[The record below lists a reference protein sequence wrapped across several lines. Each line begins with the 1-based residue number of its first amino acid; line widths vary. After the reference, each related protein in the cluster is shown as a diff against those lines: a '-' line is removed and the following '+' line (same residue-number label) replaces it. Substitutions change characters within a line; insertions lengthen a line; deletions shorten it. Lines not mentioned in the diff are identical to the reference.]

1 MMISAIAASVSIL
14 VLSSMGSATAGVDK
28 YSITDGERAACE
40 ADAMSLCSGAG
51 QDEDKLI
58 ICMKINK
65 ASLTSGC
72 RPVFDEGLRR
82 RGLN

>member
-1 MMISAIAASVSIL
+1 MISAIAASVSIL
-14 VLSSMGSATAGVDK
+14 VLSSVPSAGAGPDK
-28 YSITDGERAACE
+28 YHITEGERAACGV
-40 ADAMSLCSGAG
+40 DAMSLCSGAG

-58 ICMKINK
+58 LCMKINK

-82 RGLN
+82 RGMR